1 MLGRHSL
8 LWRLALLLM
17 VTAVCTVTLS
27 DWLNRTLS
35 SRALLLSDEAKSALR
50 GYAADAE
57 QAWLENGAA
66 GVEHWIAAM
75 GDREPGNIMV
85 VSQDDQSLSGIPL
98 TESER
103 AGLRF
108 QRGLE
113 WRMSFRYRSMPYIG
127 VPFPKSPE
135 QGSLVMQLPPRYMPG
150 QDWPLWKSLLMVG
163 LPALVAL
170 ILGLLLFWRVRVPLR
185 ELQHQVLQFKDD
197 PQARVQPSLSHRRD
211 EFGDVARSVNH
222 MAEQVSAMLATQ
234 RQLLND
240 MSHELRTPLSRLAV
254 ALESNLDEAGLRQRV
269 ARELVQMRT
278 LVNDTLTLGW
288 QDTESGDGGQEPISL
303 LALWD
308 VVSDNAAFES
318 GWLQSRFP
326 CDLPADAQVR
336 GNLNALAQVLE
347 NLVRN
352 AVRYSPA
359 EGRISL
365 SGTREGDW
373 WHLWVTD
380 QGTGVP
386 ANRLEDIFA
395 PFVRLD
401 SARAGNSGFGLGLS
415 IAFRSVQWLG
425 GQLWAENADP
435 GLRVHLRLPA
445 AV

>member
-35 SRALLLSDEAKSALR
+35 SRALLLSDEAKTVMR

-57 QAWLENGAA
+57 QAWQQNGEA
-66 GVEHWIAAM
+66 GVAAWIAAM
-75 GDREPGNIMV
+75 REREPGDIMV
-85 VSQDDQSLSGIPL
+85 VNPDDQSLSGIPL

-127 VPFPKSPE
+127 VPFPERPE
-135 QGSLVMQLPPRYMPG
+135 QGSLVMQLPPRFMPG
-150 QDWPLWKSLLMVG
+150 QDWPMWKSLLMVG

-170 ILGLLLFWRVRVPLR
+170 VLGLLLFWRVRVPLR

-197 PQARVQPSLSHRRD
+197 PDARVAPSLSNRRD
-211 EFGDVARSVNH
+211 EFGDVARSFNH

-254 ALESNLDEAGLRQRV
+254 ALESHLDEQALRQRV

-288 QDTESGDGGQEPISL
+288 QDTESGEAGQEPISL

-318 GWLQSRFP
+318 GWPSSRFT
-326 CDLPADAQVR
+326 CDLAADAQVR

-352 AVRYSPA
+352 AVRYSPP

-365 SGTREGDW
+365 SGAREGDC
-373 WHLWVTD
+373 WHLRVTD
-380 QGTGVP
+380 QGPGVP
-386 ANRLEDIFA
+386 ADRLEDIFA

-401 SARAGNSGFGLGLS
+401 SARAGDSGFGLGLS
-415 IAFRSVQWLG
+415 IARRSVQRFG
-425 GQLWAENADP
+425 GELWAENANP
-435 GLRVHLRLPA
+435 GLQVHLRLPA

>member
-1 MLGRHSL
+1 MLDRHSL
-8 LWRLALLLM
+8 LWRLAMLLM

-27 DWLNRTLS
+27 HWLNRTLS
-35 SRALLLSDEAKSALR
+35 NRALLLSDEAKTVMR

-57 QAWLENGAA
+57 QAWLKEGAP
-66 GVEHWIAAM
+66 GVAAWVAAVAEH
-75 GDREPGNIMV
+75 EPGDIMV
-85 VSQDDQSLSGIPL
+85 VSQDDQSLSGMPL

-103 AGLRF
+103 DGLRF

-127 VPFPKSPE
+127 VPFPQRPE
-135 QGSLVMQLPPRYMPG
+135 QGRLVMQLPPRFMPA
-150 QDWPLWKSLLMVG
+150 QDWPIWESLLMVG

-170 ILGLLLFWRVRVPLR
+170 ALGLVLFWRVRGPLR
-185 ELQHQVLQFKDD
+185 GLQQQVMQFKDD
-197 PQARVQPSLSHRRD
+197 PEARVHPPLSQRRD
-211 EFGDVARSVNH
+211 EFGDVARSFNH
-222 MAEQVSAMLATQ
+222 MAEQVSAMLTTQ

-254 ALESNLDEAGLRQRV
+254 ALESQMDEQALRQRV
-269 ARELVQMRT
+269 ARELIQMRT
-278 LVNDTLTLGW
+278 LVNDTLALGW
-288 QDTESGDGGQEPISL
+288 QDTESDDAGQESISL
-303 LALWD
+303 WALWD

-318 GWLQSRFP
+318 DWHPSRFP
-326 CDLPADAQVR
+326 CDLPVDAQVR

-359 EGRISL
+359 QGNVSL
-365 SGTREGDW
+365 CGAREGMW

-380 QGTGVP
+380 QGPGVP
-386 ANRLEDIFA
+386 AERLEDIFA

-415 IAFRSVQWLG
+415 IARRAVQRLG
-425 GQLWAENADP
+425 GQLWAENVSP
-435 GLRVHLRLPA
+435 GLRIHLRLPA

>member
-1 MLGRHSL
+1 MLRRHSL

-17 VTAVCTVTLS
+17 VTAVCTVSLS
-27 DWLNRTLS
+27 DWLTRTLS
-35 SRALLLSDEAKSALR
+35 SRALLLSDEAKAVMR
-50 GYAADAE
+50 GYAAEAE
-57 QAWLENGAA
+57 QAWQQNGAT
-66 GVEHWIAAM
+66 GVASWIAAM
-75 GDREPGNIMV
+75 RDREPGDIMV

-108 QRGLE
+108 QRGLQ

-127 VPFPKSPE
+127 VPFPEKPE

-170 ILGLLLFWRVRVPLR
+170 GLGLLLSWRVRVPLR
-185 ELQHQVLQFKDD
+185 VLQHQVMQFKDD
-197 PQARVQPSLSHRRD
+197 PEARVQPSLSRRRD
-211 EFGDVARSVNH
+211 EFGDVARSFNH

-254 ALESNLDEAGLRQRV
+254 ALESDLDETGLRQRV

-288 QDTESGDGGQEPISL
+288 HDTESGDGGQEPISL

-318 GWLQSRFP
+318 GWHPSRFP
-326 CDLPADAQVR
+326 CDLPAEAQVC

-352 AVRYSPA
+352 AVRYSPSQ
-359 EGRISL
+359 GQVSL
-365 SGTREGDW
+365 SGTREGGC

-380 QGTGVP
+380 QGPGVP
-386 ANRLEDIFA
+386 VDRLEDIFA

-415 IAFRSVQWLG
+415 IARRSVQRLDG
-425 GQLWAENADP
+425 ELWAENADP

>member
-35 SRALLLSDEAKSALR
+35 SRALLLSDEAKTIMG
-50 GYAADAE
+50 GYAAEAE
-57 QAWLENGAA
+57 QAWLQNGEA
-66 GVEHWIAAM
+66 GVADWIAAM
-75 GDREPGNIMV
+75 GDREPGDIMV
-85 VSQDDQSLSGIPL
+85 VSPDDQSLSGIPL
-98 TESER
+98 TKSER

-127 VPFPKSPE
+127 VPFPDRPE

-150 QDWPLWKSLLMVG
+150 QDWPIWKSLLMVG

-170 ILGLLLFWRVRVPLR
+170 ALGLLLFWRVRVPLR
-185 ELQHQVLQFKDD
+185 ELQHQVQQFKDD
-197 PQARVQPSLSHRRD
+197 PDVRVQPSLSNRGD
-211 EFGDVARSVNH
+211 EFGDVARSFNH
-222 MAEQVSAMLATQ
+222 MAEQVSGMLATQ

-254 ALESNLDEAGLRQRV
+254 ALESHLDEQALRQRV

-288 QDTESGDGGQEPISL
+288 QDTESGNGGQEPISL

-318 GWLQSRFP
+318 GWEPCRFP
-326 CDLPADAQVR
+326 CDLPADAQVH

-352 AVRYSPA
+352 AVRYSPP
-359 EGRISL
+359 EGRVSL
-365 SGTREGDW
+365 SGTREQGW
-373 WHLWVTD
+373 WHLRVTD
-380 QGTGVP
+380 QGPGVP
-386 ANRLEDIFA
+386 ADRLEDIFA

-401 SARAGNSGFGLGLS
+401 SARAGDSGFGLGLS
-415 IAFRSVQWLG
+415 IARRSVQRLG
-425 GQLWAENADP
+425 GELWAENVCP

>member
-1 MLGRHSL
+1 
-8 LWRLALLLM
+8 
-17 VTAVCTVTLS
+17 
-27 DWLNRTLS
+27 
-35 SRALLLSDEAKSALR
+35 
-50 GYAADAE
+50 
-57 QAWLENGAA
+57 
-66 GVEHWIAAM
+66 M

-254 ALESNLDEAGLRQRV
+254 ALESDLDEAGLRQRV

-380 QGTGVP
+380 QGPGVP

>member
-35 SRALLLSDEAKSALR
+35 SRALLLSDEAKTVML

-57 QAWLENGAA
+57 QAWQQNGEA
-66 GVEHWIAAM
+66 GVAAWIAAM
-75 GDREPGNIMV
+75 RDREPGDIMV
-85 VSQDDQSLSGIPL
+85 VSQDDRSLSGRAL
-98 TESER
+98 TDSER

-127 VPFPKSPE
+127 VPFPERPE
-135 QGSLVMQLPPRYMPG
+135 LGSLVMQLPPRFMPG
-150 QDWPLWKSLLMVG
+150 QDWPRWESLLMVG

-170 ILGLLLFWRVRVPLR
+170 GLGLLLFWRVRVPLR
-185 ELQHQVLQFKDD
+185 ELQNQVLQFKDD
-197 PQARVQPSLSHRRD
+197 PQARVEPSLSNRRD
-211 EFGDVARSVNH
+211 EFGDVARSFNH

-254 ALESNLDEAGLRQRV
+254 ALESDLDEQGLRQRV

-288 QDTESGDGGQEPISL
+288 QETESGEAGQESISL

-318 GWLQSRFP
+318 GWEASRFP
-326 CDLPADAQVR
+326 CDLPADAQVH
-336 GNLNALAQVLE
+336 GNLNVLAQVLE

-352 AVRYSPA
+352 AVRYSPP
-359 EGRISL
+359 EGRVSL
-365 SGTREGDW
+365 SGIREQGW

-380 QGTGVP
+380 QGPGVP
-386 ANRLEDIFA
+386 ADRLEDIFA

-401 SARAGNSGFGLGLS
+401 SARAGDSGFGLGLS
-415 IAFRSVQWLG
+415 IARRSVQRLG
-425 GQLWAENADP
+425 GELWAESVSP

>member
-35 SRALLLSDEAKSALR
+35 SRALLLSDEAKTVMR
-50 GYAADAE
+50 GYAAEAE
-57 QAWLENGAA
+57 QAWQQNGEA
-66 GVEHWIAAM
+66 GVAAWIAAM
-75 GDREPGNIMV
+75 GDREPGDIMV
-85 VSQDDQSLSGIPL
+85 VSPDDQSLSGTPL

-127 VPFPKSPE
+127 VPFPEKPE
-135 QGSLVMQLPPRYMPG
+135 LGSLVMQLPPRYMPG
-150 QDWPLWKSLLMVG
+150 QDWPIWKSLLMVG

-170 ILGLLLFWRVRVPLR
+170 GLGLLLFWRVRVPLR
-185 ELQHQVLQFKDD
+185 ELQHQVQQFKDD
-197 PQARVQPSLSHRRD
+197 PQARVEPSLSNRRD
-211 EFGDVARSVNH
+211 EFGDVARSFNH

-234 RQLLND
+234 RHLLDD

-254 ALESNLDEAGLRQRV
+254 ALESDLDEPGLRQRV
-269 ARELVQMRT
+269 ACELVQMRT
-278 LVNDTLTLGW
+278 LVNDALTLGW
-288 QDTESGDGGQEPISL
+288 QDTESGEGGQESISL

-308 VVSDNAAFES
+308 VVSDNAAFET
-318 GWLQSRFP
+318 GWSPARFP
-326 CDLPADAQVR
+326 CDLPVDAEVL

-352 AVRYSPA
+352 AVRYSPP
-359 EGRISL
+359 EGRVSL
-365 SGTREGDW
+365 SGTREGDG
-373 WHLWVTD
+373 WHLWITD
-380 QGTGVP
+380 QGPGVP
-386 ANRLEDIFA
+386 ADRLEDIFA

-401 SARAGNSGFGLGLS
+401 SARAGDSGFGLGLS
-415 IAFRSVQWLG
+415 IARRSVQRLDG
-425 GQLWAENADP
+425 ELWAENVSP